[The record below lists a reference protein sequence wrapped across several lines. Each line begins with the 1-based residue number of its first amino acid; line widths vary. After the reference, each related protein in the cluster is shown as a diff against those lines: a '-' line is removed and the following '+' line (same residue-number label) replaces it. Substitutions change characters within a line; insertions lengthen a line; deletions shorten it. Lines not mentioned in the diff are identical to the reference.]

1 MFQEF
6 FTDTLMSRF
15 IKRLIR
21 STNLPLLHI
30 LEDEDIPVAGA
41 SYLYKNEVR
50 KYSSEI
56 EYIAYPY
63 DPNDIT
69 THYNFHS
76 KHMYY
81 DTETHKQLG
90 EYLRYI
96 KATKGLNLMPYYNCL
111 SYMALPNL
119 MLKKPDAESPHY
131 TSLSDPTL
139 KVYAAAVKFGKKYTI
154 AIDSDTPVKIAP
166 VIYHEDFGLI
176 STDATRSNY
185 YTDSLSGA
193 YKEIPNSK
201 FTEPFIFEMPSV
213 DDLALS
219 AHEKNSLYAQE
230 KNLYL
235 AIQTAATNDSSVV
248 ILEGDYLNSWKEISI
263 TSSTLNSEEIKRLE
277 NGSENQINKSE
288 QPASRDYLNLSLLQF
303 NSKKS
308 FAFSSRLFEYLL
320 LNIIHKDEEIS
331 GNIEYLDNILRDLP
345 EDLSNISSAYT
356 SKGSSPYLWSDD
368 MQQSVRKYINNLQV
382 NEIAYFRDQDGNF
395 NSDIEEFILKEKS
408 V

>member
-30 LEDEDIPVAGA
+30 LEDGDKPIHEA
-41 SYLYKNEVR
+41 SYLYKNEIR
-50 KYSSEI
+50 RYSSNT

-63 DPNDIT
+63 DPTDIT

-119 MLKKPDAESPHY
+119 TLKKPESSDSPHY
-131 TSLSDPTL
+131 TTLSDPTL
-139 KVYAAAVKFGKKYTI
+139 KVYAAAIKFGKEYTI

-185 YTDSLSGA
+185 YTDQLSAA
-193 YKEIPNSK
+193 YMEIPNSR
-201 FTEPFIFEMPSV
+201 FTEPFIFSMPPTE
-213 DDLALS
+213 DLPLDLS
-219 AHEKNSLYAQE
+219 LSLYAQE

-235 AIQTAATNDSSVV
+235 AIQTDVTNDSSVV
-248 ILEGDYLNSWKEISI
+248 ILEGDYTNSWKEISI
-263 TSSTLNSEEIKRLE
+263 TSTLNSGEIEDLE
-277 NGSENQINKSE
+277 SSNKNKITKSE
-288 QPASRDYLNLSLLQF
+288 QPASRGYLNLSLLQF

-345 EDLSNISSAYT
+345 KDLFNISSEYT
-356 SKGSSPYLWSDD
+356 SKGNSPYLWSDD
-368 MQQSVRKYINNLQV
+368 MQQSVRKYINNLQL

-395 NSDIEEFILKEKS
+395 NSDIEEFILKENA

>member
-21 STNLPLLHI
+21 STNLPLLHV
-30 LEDEDIPVAGA
+30 LEDGDTPIIGA
-41 SYLYKNEVR
+41 SYLYKNEIR
-50 KYSSEI
+50 KYSSRT
-56 EYIAYPY
+56 EYISYSY
-63 DPNDIT
+63 DPTDIT

-111 SYMALPNL
+111 SYLALPNL
-119 MLKKPDAESPHY
+119 TLKKPDTESSPHY

-139 KVYAAAVKFGKKYTI
+139 RVYAAAVKFGKKYTI

-193 YKEIPNSK
+193 YLEIPNSK
-201 FTEPFIFEMPSV
+201 FTEPFIFTMPPAE
-213 DDLALS
+213 DL
-219 AHEKNSLYAQE
+219 SLYAQE

-235 AIQTAATNDSSVV
+235 AIQTADTNGSSVV
-248 ILEGDYLNSWKEISI
+248 ILEGDYTNSWKEISI
-263 TSSTLNSEEIKRLE
+263 TSTLNSEEIKSLE
-277 NGSENQINKSE
+277 NGSENQINESE
-288 QPASRDYLNLSLLQF
+288 QPASKDYLNLSLLQF

-331 GNIEYLDNILRDLP
+331 GNIEYLDNILRNLP
-345 EDLSNISSAYT
+345 EDLFNISSAYT
-356 SKGSSPYLWSDD
+356 SKGNSPYLWSDD
-368 MQQSVRKYINNLQV
+368 MQHSVRKYINNLQV
-382 NEIAYFRDQDGNF
+382 NEVAYFRDQDGNF
-395 NSDIEEFILKEKS
+395 NSDIEEFILKENA